1 MLVFRYILWNSLY
14 VILTLNIC
22 KLVGRPKHQ
31 SVVLGFSYQ
40 LSKQAIKLTG
50 LSVLWSSLILILS
63 SYCWCLGQISQSDG
77 IKLAIGKKRKSEEHQ
92 KVEGS
97 PNDRKKKISDT
108 VSPGVSLAFSSK
120 KVEKEKP
127 EAVLKAKKGSVA
139 KAFGEDSD
147 SEEEEMPK
155 EARMRMRNIGRNT
168 PTSAGPNS
176 YNKGKLGFTNRNK
189 MWDREMKPRIHLEK
203 PPDSE

>member
-1 MLVFRYILWNSLY
+1 
-14 VILTLNIC
+14 
-22 KLVGRPKHQ
+22 
-31 SVVLGFSYQ
+31 
-40 LSKQAIKLTG
+40 
-50 LSVLWSSLILILS
+50 
-63 SYCWCLGQISQSDG
+63 
-77 IKLAIGKKRKSEEHQ
+77 
-92 KVEGS
+92 
-97 PNDRKKKISDT
+97 
-108 VSPGVSLAFSSK
+108 
-120 KVEKEKP
+120 
-127 EAVLKAKKGSVA
+127 VLKAKKGSVA